1 MLSKFI
7 AVLFVFIFLGT
18 ASLQAQNIP
27 EEQLQ
32 LLKRTEDSLVL
43 MSDSMMNAMIPDT
56 REGYCERFVRQLVRA
71 LKNPN
76 SFSYPFEKLNT
87 KINIIY
93 SGDNFFRIFNWYIMP
108 DDIRPRYYGAIQMN
122 SPKLKLIP
130 LFDHTADLGKTFAD
144 SVLTNERWFGALY
157 YRILENEVDGERIY
171 TLFGLN
177 ATNIASNRKVLE
189 PMKFTGKGVAFGAPI
204 FYLKEKT
211 PNQRFI
217 LEYKKDVQVSLN
229 WDEDLKT
236 IFFDRLVSSVN
247 DTNRKY
253 TFVPSSQYDGFK
265 WENNKWTLV
274 QDLIP
279 AQNLKDGQAPTPKP
293 MKKE

>member
-1 MLSKFI
+1 MMQKFL
-7 AVLFVFIFLGT
+7 AFLFVLFLCSAPSF
-18 ASLQAQNIP
+18 AQSIP
-27 EEQLQ
+27 DEQIQ
-32 LLKRTEDSLVL
+32 VLKRTEDSLVA
-43 MSDSMMNAMIPDT
+43 MSDSMMNAMIPDS
-56 REGYCERFVRQLVRA
+56 REGYCEKFVRQLVRA
-71 LKNPN
+71 LKTTN
-76 SFSYPFEKLNT
+76 SFSFPFEKLKT
-87 KINIIY
+87 KINIIT
-93 SGDNFFRIFNWYIMP
+93 SEDNRFRIFNWYVLP

-122 SPKLKLIP
+122 NPKLKLIP
-130 LFDHTADLGKTFAD
+130 LFDHTADLPKNYAD
-144 SVLTNERWFGALY
+144 SVLSNERWFGALY
-157 YRILENEVDGERIY
+157 YRILENESEGEKIY

-189 PMKFTGKGVAFGAPI
+189 PMKFTDKGVEFGASIFNIKGKGNI
-204 FYLKEKT
+204 
-211 PNQRFI
+211 QRFV

-229 WDEDLKT
+229 WDADMKT

-253 TFVPSSQYDGFK
+253 TFVPSSQYDGFRWEKGK
-265 WENNKWTLV
+265 WNLV